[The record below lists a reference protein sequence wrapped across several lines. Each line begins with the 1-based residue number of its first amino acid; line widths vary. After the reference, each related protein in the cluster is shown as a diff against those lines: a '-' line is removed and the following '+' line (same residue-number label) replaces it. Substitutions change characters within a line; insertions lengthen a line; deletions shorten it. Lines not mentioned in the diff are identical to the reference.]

1 MIGIQRIL
9 MTTRMRIKTL
19 EDEDKIVLVL
29 QVVESTWKWSF
40 VAKDTSSCSQNF
52 LRKNLQIT
60 LKKNLSLC
68 TQEERKLFSS
78 RKSIQPT
85 PKANFTD
92 FRVSSA
98 RTCQSTH
105 MRDPQGHGGSHH
117 ELDQCKPFNL
127 VCPREWHV
135 LWRTS
140 SRMWQREGAGSLWK
154 QSFCHLSK
162 QITCSVWCLC
172 QIPTHLLLIKI
183 ASEVSGAY
191 HNLPSSL
198 HCML

>member
-1 MIGIQRIL
+1 MKFCS
-9 MTTRMRIKTL
+9 KTHFQL
-19 EDEDKIVLVL
+19 LSEFPK
-29 QVVESTWKWSF
+29 
-40 VAKDTSSCSQNF
+40 
-52 LRKNLQIT
+52 KNLQMT

-68 TQEERKLFSS
+68 TQEKRKLFSS
-78 RKSIQPT
+78 RTSIQPT

-140 SRMWQREGAGSLWK
+140 SWMWQREGAGSWWK
-154 QSFCHLSK
+154 QSSCHVSK

-191 HNLPSSL
+191 HNPPSSL